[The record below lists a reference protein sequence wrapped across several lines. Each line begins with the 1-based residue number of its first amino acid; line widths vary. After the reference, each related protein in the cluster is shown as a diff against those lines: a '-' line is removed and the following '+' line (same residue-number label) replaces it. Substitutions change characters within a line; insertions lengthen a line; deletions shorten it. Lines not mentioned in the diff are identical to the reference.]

1 MRLLRTI
8 AALSAALTPLMAEAA
23 FSRPMPGTAD
33 FPRASNPDV
42 NVPVCFIET
51 RGGTTFDLVSL
62 CGSNAAPQNTN
73 PVAGNAPANNPNAGT
88 PPPPP
93 NPNALTRDAVG
104 TPITT
109 PTGTANPNNQN
120 NQNPGTSPAGTPNNA
135 NPGSSPAGTPNANP
149 GTSPAGTPNANPG
162 TSPSTNPN
170 NLNPGSSPYITPN
183 NPTPGTSPNTNQN
196 NLNQGS
202 SPSTSPNN
210 SASPTGGTAG
220 GGNGD
225 LVPNPNINLPRVPP
239 SSFGPGGV
247 APTRDAIDG
256 PRQ

>member
-8 AALSAALTPLMAEAA
+8 AALSAVLTPLMAEAA
-23 FSRPMPGTAD
+23 FSRPMPGIAD
-33 FPRASNPDV
+33 FPRASNPQV
-42 NVPVCFIET
+42 NVPVCLIET
-51 RGGTTFDLVSL
+51 PGGTTFDLVSL
-62 CGSNAAPQNTN
+62 CGSNAAPPNPA
-73 PVAGNAPANNPNAGT
+73 PVAGNAPANNPNGDT

-109 PTGTANPNNQN
+109 PTGTANPNNPN
-120 NQNPGTSPAGTPNNA
+120 NANPGTSPAGTPNNA
-135 NPGSSPAGTPNANP
+135 TPGTSPAGTPNANP

-170 NLNPGSSPYITPN
+170 NLNPGSSPYTTPN
-183 NPTPGTSPNTNQN
+183 NPNP
-196 NLNQGS
+196 GS
-202 SPSTSPNN
+202 SPSTNPNNLNPGSSPSTGPNN
-210 SASPTGGTAG
+210 SASPTGGNAG
-220 GGNGD
+220 DSNSD

>member
-33 FPRASNPDV
+33 FPRASNPEV

-62 CGSNAAPQNTN
+62 CGSNSAPQNTN
-73 PVAGNAPANNPNAGT
+73 PVAGNPANAPANNPNAGT
-88 PPPPP
+88 SPPPPP
-93 NPNALTRDAVG
+93 NPNAITRDAVG

-120 NQNPGTSPAGTPNNA
+120 NQNPGTSPAGTPN
-135 NPGSSPAGTPNANP
+135 TANP

-162 TSPSTNPN
+162 SSPSTNPN

-183 NPTPGTSPNTNQN
+183 NATPGTSPNTN
-196 NLNQGS
+196 
-202 SPSTSPNN
+202 PNN

-220 GGNGD
+220 DSNGD
-225 LVPNPNINLPRVPP
+225 LVPNPNLNLPRVPP
-239 SSFGPGGV
+239 SSFSPGGV